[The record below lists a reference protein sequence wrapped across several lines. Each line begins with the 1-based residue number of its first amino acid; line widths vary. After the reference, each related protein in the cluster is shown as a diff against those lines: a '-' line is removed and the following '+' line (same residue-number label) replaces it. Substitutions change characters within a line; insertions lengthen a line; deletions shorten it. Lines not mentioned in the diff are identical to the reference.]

1 MTRHAVELAGR
12 ADVRVASG
20 ADRSLAGSRIL
31 LDLSEYRPESI
42 ARVGP
47 A

>member
-1 MTRHAVELAGR
+1 MTHHAVELAGR

-20 ADRSLAGSRIL
+20 ADGSLAGSRIL
-31 LDLSEYRPESI
+31 VDLSKYPSESI

-47 A
+47 T